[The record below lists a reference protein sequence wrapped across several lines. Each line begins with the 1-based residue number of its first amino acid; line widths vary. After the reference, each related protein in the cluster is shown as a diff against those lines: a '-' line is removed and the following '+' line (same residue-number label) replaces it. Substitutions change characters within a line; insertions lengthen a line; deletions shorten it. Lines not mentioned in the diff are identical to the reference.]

1 MGRACIRVRP
11 MNKILIADSLAPIG
25 IERLESA
32 GAVVDVPADE
42 DRPRLAERL
51 PHYDAVVVRSAT
63 KMTAEL
69 IEAGR
74 PRLRVIGRAGIGV
87 DNIDVSAATDLGV
100 LVVNAPTAN
109 LMSATE
115 HTFGLMLAVAR
126 KVAAAD
132 GALKQHTW
140 NRKAYV
146 GQELYGKT
154 LGIIGFGQIGQR
166 VAARAVAF
174 EMDVIAYDPFLN
186 SDVAKRL
193 QVEPVESLEELVS
206 RVDVLTFHTPLTEQT
221 RGLLDRER
229 LALMKSDAL
238 VINCGRGGVIDEPAL
253 LEALDA
259 GRIGG
264 AGLDVFA
271 NEPLED
277 FALAA
282 HPKVVA
288 TPHIG
293 AQTHEAQER
302 IATETA
308 RMVGLALDG
317 SLSVSAVNLPF
328 RPAGPPGEPYLRLAE
343 RLGRFA
349 GEWESGGVT
358 EVRVELWGI
367 EESLA
372 EPVTVAAVKGAL
384 MPFLGEAVNYVNAQK
399 MARERG
405 IDVARTVHDR
415 PSEFSQLLAVRVR
428 SDEGEIRV
436 AGTLFQNDDLRV
448 VRLGDFPFEFRPEG
462 RLLIIRNDDVPGVV
476 GRLGQL
482 IGDAGVNIAAIH
494 LARERGRK
502 EALSVWALEG
512 EVDSGL
518 LEAVLGLDVVSSAR
532 LVDLT

>member
-1 MGRACIRVRP
+1 

-25 IERLESA
+25 IERLQND
-32 GAVVDVPADE
+32 GATVDVLAED
-42 DRPRLAERL
+42 DRPRLAEL
-51 PHYDAVVVRSAT
+51 LGGYDAVIVRSAT

-87 DNIDVSAATDLGV
+87 DNIDVAAATDLGV

-109 LMSATE
+109 LLSATE

-126 KVAAAD
+126 KLAAAD
-132 GALKQHTW
+132 HSLKQQSW
-140 NRKAYV
+140 DRKAYV

-166 VAARAVAF
+166 VAIRAVAF
-174 EMDVIAYDPFLN
+174 EMNVIAYDPFLN

-193 QVEPVESLEELVS
+193 EVEPKDDLDELVAEA
-206 RVDVLTFHTPLTEQT
+206 DVLTFHTPLTEQT

-238 VINCGRGGVIDEPAL
+238 VINCGRGGVIDETAL

-259 GRIGG
+259 GRLGG
-264 AGLDVFA
+264 AGLDVFER
-271 NEPLED
+271 EPLEE
-277 FALAA
+277 FELAA

-317 SLSVSAVNLPF
+317 SLSISAVNLPF
-328 RPAGPPGEPYLRLAE
+328 RPAGAPGEPYLRLAE

-349 GEWESGGVT
+349 GEWESGGIT

-367 EESLA
+367 DESLA

-399 MARERG
+399 MAQERG
-405 IDVARTVHDR
+405 NRRGAHGPRPVERVCAAALRFGCAERRARSWWLA
-415 PSEFSQLLAVRVR
+415 PSFRTTTSASCVSATFR
-428 SDEGEIRV
+428 SSSGPR
-436 AGTLFQNDDLRV
+436 GTC
-448 VRLGDFPFEFRPEG
+448 
-462 RLLIIRNDDVPGVV
+462 
-476 GRLGQL
+476 
-482 IGDAGVNIAAIH
+482 
-494 LARERGRK
+494 
-502 EALSVWALEG
+502 W
-512 EVDSGL
+512 
-518 LEAVLGLDVVSSAR
+518 SSATTTSPASWAGW
-532 LVDLT
+532 VS